1 MARRAAG
8 AGGTLPVAEG
18 HRCCPEGK
26 AQSEGHGPVPL
37 TAFLLLGG
45 RRLVSRVSWENHE
58 APVPR
63 LAENYKGC
71 FIMFCPFPLAP
82 YRQPIKRINS
92 SGPLTWGLQRWAPRG
107 LAAGGMGVWLSLP
120 IASVDWTAWNHPF
133 GGRGDR
139 GGSGHREALTLLLSD
154 RPLGPGNPRGK

>member
-45 RRLVSRVSWENHE
+45 RRLVSRVSW
-58 APVPR
+58 
-63 LAENYKGC
+63 
-71 FIMFCPFPLAP
+71 CPDLQKTIKDVLLRFALFLWP
-82 YRQPIKRINS
+82 PIDNQLKESI
-92 SGPLTWGLQRWAPRG
+92 
-107 LAAGGMGVWLSLP
+107 V
-120 IASVDWTAWNHPF
+120 
-133 GGRGDR
+133 
-139 GGSGHREALTLLLSD
+139 
-154 RPLGPGNPRGK
+154 LGP